1 LDFDWQSDSG
11 QSLFRGHWEN
21 LLRDTR
27 SALRGSLV
35 ATCSRA
41 LTGILDRD
49 KSCGPLL
56 RSQNKLVDESY
67 SIRSIGMGFP
77 KDLLADDEI
86 AVPMSKLLGSNI
98 VIEVMP
104 QLDGS
109 TCVFLKAEPQ
119 IDMREKLADLL
130 LSGFGF
136 LTESSVFPDRAANQ
150 SNHDIQR
157 AATLALQVLNRLDD
171 LAKQQKK

>member
-1 LDFDWQSDSG
+1 M
-11 QSLFRGHWEN
+11 
-21 LLRDTR
+21 RDTR
-27 SALRGSLV
+27 SALRVSLV

-67 SIRSIGMGFP
+67 SIRRIGMGFP

-104 QLDGS
+104 QMNGPDLARRLKPLHPAMKALFMSGYLDETVSLQEGDS
-109 TCVFLKAEPQ
+109 LLLKPFSEK
-119 IDMREKLADLL
+119 ILLEKLR
-130 LSGFGF
+130 
-136 LTESSVFPDRAANQ
+136 TE
-150 SNHDIQR
+150 
-157 AATLALQVLNRLDD
+157 LDNEP
-171 LAKQQKK
+171 AP